1 MKRFLFALVL
11 LFTVTLAACNNSDD
25 SSNDS
30 SNEEASNDEVKKL
43 TVVATPVPHAEI
55 LEEAKPLLE
64 DKGIDLDIK
73 VVNDYNT
80 PNQMLES
87 GDANATFF
95 AHIPYFNNLLN
106 EGFDFE
112 NIGPVHLE
120 PIGAYSNDYDSLEDL
135 PDGAKVLISNNLPDE
150 GRVLKFFVDHDLITL
165 KDGVDPIE
173 ATLDDI
179 EENPHD
185 FKFDNQTAPEIMVKA
200 YENNEGDVFFINS
213 NYAID
218 SGLSPKEE
226 AIELEAAD
234 SDYVNVVIVRSEDKD
249 DEALNTLVEVL
260 QSDDIK
266 SFIDENYDGAVISA
280 E

>member
-11 LFTVTLAACNNSDD
+11 LFTVTLAACSSSDD
-25 SSNDS
+25 NGS
-30 SNEEASNDEVKKL
+30 SNEEASDDEVKKL

-64 DKGIDLDIK
+64 EKGIDLDIK

-95 AHIPYFNNLLN
+95 AHIPYFKNLLN

-135 PDGAKVLISNNLPDE
+135 LDGAKVVISNDLPDE
-150 GRVLKFFVDHDLITL
+150 GRILEAFVDHHLITL
-165 KDGVDPIE
+165 NDGHGSTEARKEDTEEDP
-173 ATLDDI
+173 LDS
-179 EENPHD
+179 
-185 FKFDNQTAPEIMVKA
+185 KYDNETAQEVKVKA
-200 YENNEGDVFFINS
+200 
-213 NYAID
+213 
-218 SGLSPKEE
+218 
-226 AIELEAAD
+226 
-234 SDYVNVVIVRSEDKD
+234 
-249 DEALNTLVEVL
+249 
-260 QSDDIK
+260 
-266 SFIDENYDGAVISA
+266 
-280 E
+280 